1 MTPLEYKAKGFQLS
15 SLIDQN
21 IIDKAESDVIEAYIN
36 RINPTLPST
45 DEIYKNALMTL
56 SFFLICK
63 RTNVFATRSGSKE
76 KKNEF
81 SEKSTGWD
89 NLQGLATD
97 CHLALEK
104 LKKTNGALSSF
115 AIIDICGIYFKT
127 NFFHI

>member
-1 MTPLEYKAKGFQLS
+1 MTPSEYRAKGFQLS

-21 IIDKAESDVIEAYIN
+21 IIDKAESDIIESYIKP
-36 RINPTLPST
+36 INQTLPST
-45 DEIYKNALMTL
+45 DDVYKNALMTL

-81 SEKSTGWD
+81 SDKSTGWD
-89 NLQGLATD
+89 NLQALATD

-104 LKKTNGALSSF
+104 LKETNGANLNF